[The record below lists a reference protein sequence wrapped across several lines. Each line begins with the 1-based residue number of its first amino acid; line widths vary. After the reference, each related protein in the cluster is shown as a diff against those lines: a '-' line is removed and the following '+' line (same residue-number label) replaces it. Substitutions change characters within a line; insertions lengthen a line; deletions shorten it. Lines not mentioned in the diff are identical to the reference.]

1 MKNKLGSILISIA
14 IAFGIWSYVI
24 TDVAPE
30 SDRTYYDI
38 PLTEVGETVLNE
50 NNLMITDWS
59 AKNVDLKL
67 SGNRTDLNQLN
78 EANIILK
85 VDLSKIY
92 EPGTHRIDYT
102 ISYPGNVASNAFT
115 KESQYPEYI
124 TVTVEKKLTQEV
136 PVEVTFTGKVAEGDE
151 KGGYIAHKSNVVTDV
166 TAVNVSGPASV
177 VEQIKKAV
185 VVVDLEGRTES
196 VSENY
201 RYMLCDEEGNGVDA
215 AMITVNVEEVHV
227 DLTIQKTKTIQLAVN
242 VVEGGGATV
251 QTAQFPI
258 LPATINV
265 SGSEAALEA
274 MGDVITLGTINLAD
288 YTQAEQLIYTLPI
301 PEGITNLSGVTEAVV
316 NLDFAGLEMK
326 DIDIENFTA
335 INVPEGMEATII
347 TEKLT
352 VTVRGPA
359 AMINSLTSEKMSAT
373 VDFTGAEVGMSTY
386 RVDVTFDEGYTAA
399 GLLGKPSVSATVQE
413 AEEN

>member
-1 MKNKLGSILISIA
+1 MKSKLGSILISVA
-14 IAFGIWSYVI
+14 LAFGIWSYVI

-59 AKNVDLKL
+59 SKTVDLKL
-67 SGNRTDLNQLN
+67 SGNRIDLNQLN

-124 TVTVEKKLTQEV
+124 TVTVEKKLSQEV
-136 PVEVTFTGKVAEGDE
+136 PVEVNFTGKVAEGDE

-166 TAVNVSGPASV
+166 NVINVSGPASV

-185 VVVDLEGRTES
+185 VTVDLTDRTES

-215 AMITVNVEEVHV
+215 AMVTVNVEEVHV
-227 DLTIQKTKTIQLAVN
+227 DLIIQKTKTIQLAVN

-274 MGDVITLGTINLAD
+274 LGDVMTLGTINLAD
-288 YTQAEQLIYTLPI
+288 YTQAEQLTYALPI

-316 NLDFAGLEMK
+316 NLDFVGLAMK
-326 DIDIENFTA
+326 DIVIENFTA
-335 INVPEGMEATII
+335 VNVPEGLEAQII

-359 AMINSLTSEKMSAT
+359 SMIDALSAEQMTAT

-386 RVDVTFDEGYTAA
+386 RVDVIFAEGYTAA
-399 GLLGKPSVSATVQE
+399 GTLGKPSVSATVQE
-413 AEEN
+413 TEET

>member
-1 MKNKLGSILISIA
+1 MKSKLGSILLSIA

-50 NNLMITDWS
+50 NNLMITNWS
-59 AKNVDLKL
+59 AKHVDLKL
-67 SGNRTDLNQLN
+67 SGNRTDLNQIN

-92 EPGTHRIDYT
+92 EPGTHRIDYS
-102 ISYPGNVASNAFT
+102 ISFPGNLPSNAFT

-124 TVTVEKKLTQEV
+124 TVTVEKKLTQEI

-166 TAVNVSGPASV
+166 SAVTVSGPASV

-185 VVVDLEGRTES
+185 ITVDLTDRTES

-201 RYMLCDEEGNGVDA
+201 RFTLCDEEGNGVDA

-227 DLTIQKTKTIQLAVN
+227 DLTIQKTKTIQLTVN

-251 QTAQFPI
+251 ETAQFPV
-258 LPATINV
+258 LPASINV

-274 MGDVITLGTINLAD
+274 LGDEITLGTINLAD
-288 YTQAEQLIYTLPI
+288 YTQAEQLTYALPI
-301 PEGITNLSGVTEAVV
+301 PEGVTNLSGVTEAVV
-316 NLDFAGLEMK
+316 NLDFVGLEMK
-326 DIDIENFTA
+326 EIVIENFTA
-335 INVPEGMEATII
+335 VNVPEGMEAQII
-347 TEKLT
+347 TEKLA

-359 AMINSLTSEKMSAT
+359 AVINSLSAENMTAT

-386 RVDVTFDEGYTAA
+386 RVNVTFGEGYTAA
-399 GLLGKPSVSATVQE
+399 GILGKPSVSATVQE
-413 AEEN
+413 AEES

>member
-1 MKNKLGSILISIA
+1 MKNKIGSILLSLV
-14 IAFGIWSYVI
+14 IAFGIWMYVI

-30 SDRTYYDI
+30 SDRTFYDI
-38 PLTEVGETVLNE
+38 ALTEVGETVLNE
-50 NNLMITDWS
+50 NNLMITNWS

-67 SGNRTDLNQLN
+67 SGNRTDLNKLN

-102 ISYPGNVASNAFT
+102 ISYPGDVASNAFT
-115 KESQYPEYI
+115 KLSQYPEYI
-124 TVTVEKKLTQEV
+124 TVTVEKKLTHEV
-136 PVEVTFTGKVAEGDE
+136 PVVVNFTGKVAEGDE
-151 KGGYIAHKSNVVTDV
+151 NGGYIAHRSDVATDV
-166 TAVNVSGPASV
+166 STITVSGPASV
-177 VEQIKKAV
+177 VEQIQKAV
-185 VVVDLEGRTES
+185 VTVDLTDRTES
-196 VSENY
+196 ISENY
-201 RYMLCDEEGNGVDA
+201 RFTLCDGEDNGVDA
-215 AMITVNVEEVHV
+215 EMVTVNVEEVHV

-251 QTAQFPI
+251 QTALFPV
-258 LPATINV
+258 LPASINV

-288 YTQAEQLIYTLPI
+288 YTQAEQLIYALPI

-316 NLDFAGLEMK
+316 NLEFVGLATK
-326 DIDIENFTA
+326 DVVIESFTA
-335 INVPEGMEATII
+335 VNVPEGLEAQII

-352 VTVRGPA
+352 VTVRGPEA
-359 AMINSLTSEKMSAT
+359 IVNGLSPEKMAAT

-386 RVDVTFDEGYTAA
+386 RVNVTFAEGFTAA
-399 GLLGKPSVSATVQE
+399 GVLGKPSVSASVQE
-413 AEEN
+413 LTEE